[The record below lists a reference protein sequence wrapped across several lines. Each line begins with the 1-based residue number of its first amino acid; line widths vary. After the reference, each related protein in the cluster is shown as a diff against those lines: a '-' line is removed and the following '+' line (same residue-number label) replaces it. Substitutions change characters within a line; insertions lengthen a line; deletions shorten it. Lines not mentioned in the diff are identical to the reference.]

1 MPALAPNTGSIIQRP
16 DGNDATFTGLATNI
30 VIRVG
35 AVTVGA
41 IQSLTVNEARS
52 VTMISEIGTDGA
64 IDSAPNSSTKYSGDC
79 KRVRFDRVRITEAFA
94 RGFIHIKA
102 QRIPFDFDIYDI
114 FNGDGNNAIV
124 TTVRNVWITQL
135 SDNYDVSNWI
145 LIQSMSWEA
154 EDIYS
159 NLNGSNAATGGL
171 LGSNILQLNS
181 VERASDRGS
190 RLGALDA
197 PGLSLDFFSNA

>member
-1 MPALAPNTGSIIQRP
+1 MPTLSPNTGSIIQRP

-35 AVTVGA
+35 AISVGA
-41 IQSLTVNEARS
+41 IQTLSVNEARDIE
-52 VTMISEIGTDGA
+52 MINEVGTDGS
-64 IDSAPNSSTKYSGDC
+64 IDSAPKSSSTYTGEC
-79 KRVRFDRVRITEAFA
+79 RRVRFDRARITEAFA

-124 TTVRNVWITQL
+124 TTVRNVWITSL
-135 SDNYDVSNWI
+135 ADTYDANNWV
-145 LIQSMSWEA
+145 LVQTMGWKA

-171 LGSNILQLNS
+171 YGSNILQLNS
-181 VERASDRGS
+181 IERASDRGS

-197 PGLSLDFFSNA
+197 PGLALDFFSNV

>member
-1 MPALAPNTGSIIQRP
+1 MPTLAPNTGSIIQRP

-35 AVTVGA
+35 PVTVGA
-41 IQSLTVNEARS
+41 IQSLSVNEAREIE
-52 VTMISEIGTDGA
+52 MINEVGTDGSV
-64 IDSAPNSSTKYSGDC
+64 DSAPRASTTYQGEC
-79 KRVRFDRVRITEAFA
+79 RRVRFDRLRITEAFA
-94 RGFIHIKA
+94 RGFLHIKA

-124 TTVRNVWITQL
+124 TTVRNVWLTSL
-135 SDNYDVSNWI
+135 GYNFDANNWI
-145 LIQSMSWEA
+145 IVETMGWRA

-159 NLNGSNAATGGL
+159 NLNGGNAATGGL

-181 VERASDRGS
+181 IERASDRGS
-190 RLGALDA
+190 RLGGLDA
-197 PGLSLDFFSNA
+197 PGLVNDFFSNV